1 MRTLISIT
9 SIVLLSIAA
18 PAFAQSSM
26 GIDPNGRFD
35 GSPPPGTSPAYDAQQ
50 NDLEIPLDPIETGGI
65 TITRPSTWRSP
76 CDGVSSHRTHSDGT
90 VNAACPDRTN

>member
-1 MRTLISIT
+1 MRRLISIT
-9 SIVLLSIAA
+9 SIVLLIAA

-26 GIDPNGRFD
+26 GVDTNGRFD

-50 NDLEIPLDPIETGGI
+50 SGLEIPLDPIETGGI
-65 TITRPSTWRSP
+65 TILRPSSWRAP
-76 CDGVSSHRTHSDGT
+76 CERDSTHQTRRDGT